1 MQALHAEAAVTR
13 RATDIRVDWR
23 RIIAELRN
31 RHGSLQAV
39 ADRTGIPRRTLG
51 TMAERYCEPRYL
63 DGRALVAL
71 WCEISGGD
79 EASPPMIRVSDMWET

>member
-1 MQALHAEAAVTR
+1 MQAFHAEVAVTS

-39 ADRTGIPRRTLG
+39 ADRTDRKS
-51 TMAERYCEPRYL
+51 
-63 DGRALVAL
+63 V
-71 WCEISGGD
+71 
-79 EASPPMIRVSDMWET
+79 V